1 MKPWARNIL
10 VVAVAALAA
19 TAGYFAQRNAG
30 LSGSGQTYAARD
42 AGAPILA
49 LTLPDSNGTL
59 QALEQWR
66 GNVLVVNFWATW
78 CPPCLREIPDFA
90 RVSQR
95 FAGAAVQFVGIS
107 IDKPDNVRK
116 FADELKVPYPL
127 LIAPLQMLELTTR
140 LGNTAQALPFT
151 AIFDRHGELQL
162 IKLGTLNEAQL
173 EGKIRALLAEP

>member
-1 MKPWARNIL
+1 MRPWIRNTLI
-10 VVAVAALAA
+10 VAVAALAA
-19 TAGYFAQRNAG
+19 SAGYLAQRNA
-30 LSGSGQTYAARD
+30 SSSTSGQPYAARN

-49 LTLPDSNGTL
+49 LTLPDSNGGL

-66 GNVLVVNFWATW
+66 GKVLVVNFWATW

-90 RVSQR
+90 RVSER
-95 FAGAAVQFVGIS
+95 FSGAAVQFVGIS

-127 LIAPLQMLELTTR
+127 LIAPLQTLELTTP

-151 AIFDRHGELQL
+151 AIFDRRGGLQL
-162 IKLGTLNEAQL
+162 IKLGTLNEVEL